1 MRVCFIKCELF
12 ETTADVSDNS
22 YISLILKFYVW
33 KSWNITSYHK
43 CFMNHFWGLDL
54 DEHQWRERELWADQ
68 KTSGT
73 ALVYDERQAVS
84 TLSPVSALCN
94 FEACAFFFFP
104 FNMPTSQ
111 SGADC
116 YRTVQVVYR
125 PSRCFPWP
133 KIHICETL
141 IWGEVTAGGTGQ
153 CWRRFEED
161 IRKEEGNWTGFKHKP
176 EADSVL
182 GRRSLWYLF

>member
-1 MRVCFIKCELF
+1 MRLCFIKCELF

-94 FEACAFFFFP
+94 FEACAFFFRS
-104 FNMPTSQ
+104 TCQ
-111 SGADC
+111 HHRVGLIAIEL
-116 YRTVQVVYR
+116 YRWFTVQADVSPDQKYTSVKLWSEER
-125 PSRCFPWP
+125 LLLEGQGSADGGLK
-133 KIHICETL
+133 KI
-141 IWGEVTAGGTGQ
+141 
-153 CWRRFEED
+153 
-161 IRKEEGNWTGFKHKP
+161 
-176 EADSVL
+176 
-182 GRRSLWYLF
+182 

>member
-1 MRVCFIKCELF
+1 MRVCFIKCKLF

-94 FEACAFFFFP
+94 FEACAFFFSVQHANITEWGWLLSNCTGGLPSKQMFP
-104 FNMPTSQ
+104 LTKNTHLWNSDLRR
-111 SGADC
+111 G
-116 YRTVQVVYR
+116 Y
-125 PSRCFPWP
+125 
-133 KIHICETL
+133 
-141 IWGEVTAGGTGQ
+141 
-153 CWRRFEED
+153 CWRDRAVLTEVW
-161 IRKEEGNWTGFKHKP
+161 RRYKERGGKLDRVQTQT
-176 EADSVL
+176 
-182 GRRSLWYLF
+182 RSR